1 MNLPTKQ
8 ADGSGRFYEYV
19 IDNIRQM
26 IADGE
31 LQAGQKLPSER
42 ELAEKFNV
50 SRVPIREAL
59 KILEYMGVLDSSPGD
74 GTYVKNTSAQS
85 LVSKMNFSFDATADT
100 IRDLLELRIVLETFA
115 AYHAAQRRT
124 DEDIASIQKLLR
136 DMREAKKVN
145 DGTEES
151 VQNLRK
157 LSHGFHQALVRA
169 AHNAVLS
176 SVYEYLYELLDISRQ
191 FTSTTAASRP
201 APLWPTR
208 PCSARSSRGTRR
220 GRASAWRS
228 TWRMCATT
236 LNPPW
241 EPITR
246 DRRPRSA
253 EPGANTNKEK
263 IKRSPRGWRAGSVFQ
278 FDPSAS
284 RAVSSRSSTARMRSR
299 GTRGE
304 GFPSRMQDRKCPSSA

>member
-85 LVSKMNFSFDATADT
+85 LVSKMDFSFDATADT

-124 DEDIASIQKLLR
+124 DE
-136 DMREAKKVN
+136 
-145 DGTEES
+145 
-151 VQNLRK
+151 
-157 LSHGFHQALVRA
+157 A

-191 FTSTTAASRP
+191 FTINNSGISYSSIVAHEALFSKVIEGDAEGARQCMEEHMEDVRYNLKSTMGTDHPGQKAAI
-201 APLWPTR
+201 
-208 PCSARSSRGTRR
+208 G
-220 GRASAWRS
+220 
-228 TWRMCATT
+228 
-236 LNPPW
+236 
-241 EPITR
+241 
-246 DRRPRSA
+246 
-253 EPGANTNKEK
+253 
-263 IKRSPRGWRAGSVFQ
+263 
-278 FDPSAS
+278 
-284 RAVSSRSSTARMRSR
+284 
-299 GTRGE
+299 
-304 GFPSRMQDRKCPSSA
+304 